1 MADKQDFFKQGRGG
15 GNRGVR
21 LSFLLLYVLLALCVL
36 VATPARSFAT
46 EQFAKATGKTCSFCH
61 LDPAGGGEL
70 TAAGKSYAASLHASP
85 EQAGPSLPAKLGR
98 LAAGYLHFLTAI
110 LWFGTILYVHLVLK
124 PAYAS
129 QGLPRGEVKVGL
141 LSMAVMGV
149 TGAILTCFRITS
161 LDMLLHTRFGILLM
175 IKVGFYLVMVLSG
188 LVAVLVIGPRLKRK
202 MGAAPVVATGD
213 LTSDELA
220 RCDGKEGR
228 PALFAFNN
236 RIYDVTA
243 SRLWKQGMHMGRHA
257 AGADLTEALKLAP
270 HGEEK
275 ILAMRQVGELLS
287 SGRQEKPLHE
297 RVFFFMAYMNLG
309 IVFVIVLILAL
320 WRWG

>member
-1 MADKQDFFKQGRGG
+1 VCG
-15 GNRGVR
+15 
-21 LSFLLLYVLLALCVL
+21 LLAFGVL
-36 VATPARSFAT
+36 FMTPASSFAT
-46 EQFAKATGKTCSFCH
+46 EEFAKATGKACSFCH

-70 TAAGKSYAASLHASP
+70 TAAGKSYAASLQVSP
-85 EQAGPSLPAKLGR
+85 GQAAPSLPAKLAR

-149 TGAILTCFRITS
+149 TGGILTCFRITS
-161 LDMLLHTRFGILLM
+161 PEMLLHTRFGVLLL
-175 IKVGFYLVMVLSG
+175 IKVSLYLVMVLTG
-188 LVAVLVIGPRLKRK
+188 LVAVLVIGPRLKKK
-202 MGAAPVVATGD
+202 MGAAPVLATGE
-213 LTSDELA
+213 LTVDELA

-228 PALFAFNN
+228 PALFAFHD
-236 RIYDVTA
+236 RIYDVTS

-257 AGADLTEALKLAP
+257 AGTDLTEALKLAP
-270 HGEEK
+270 HGEDK
-275 ILAMRQVGELLS
+275 VLAMTQVGELLA
-287 SGRQEKPLHE
+287 SGRHEKPLHE
-297 RVFFFMAYMNLG
+297 RAFFFMAYMNLG